1 MIPFL
6 FVRHKSCDNVMRFEV
21 AGMVIVVWLVIVF
34 HAQLSLHADAQEQGN
49 LYHWSTAMGDDLV
62 MVCFQLGEE
71 RGKN

>member
-1 MIPFL
+1 
-6 FVRHKSCDNVMRFEV
+6 
-21 AGMVIVVWLVIVF
+21 MVIVVWLVIVF